1 METKFDPKTKVKQGD
16 LGSAPDGKQPNQEAT
31 NIDFSKDAPAK
42 GKSKN
47 YLESEEGSL
56 YQKGAY
62 VTKSGS
68 EHVQESLFKMA
79 DEKDY

>member
-1 METKFDPKTKVKQGD
+1 MEKNFDPKAKVKQGD
-16 LGSAPDGKQPNQEAT
+16 LGSALDGKQPNQEAT
-31 NIDFSKDAPAK
+31 NIDFSKDAPGQ

-56 YQKGAY
+56 YKDGDY